1 MTERKVLNKY
11 FPPDFDFTKIPKL
24 HLPKDRQYVIRIMA
38 PFSMQCNTCGNY
50 VYKGKKFNAR
60 RETVQND
67 TYLGLRKYR
76 FYIRCPGCISE
87 IVFRTDP
94 ETTDY
99 VCEGGATRTFEAQKL
114 ADEEDKR
121 LDAER
126 EEEEMSNP
134 MKALESRTKESKREM
149 DILDALEEIKDQN
162 SRFVKVDH
170 EDMLSKNREFEEML
184 LKKANEEDEAEVQA
198 VFGTDSKYIRRIK
211 DDSDDEERISKK
223 ASDPIKKAT
232 DLLTSRDNDEE
243 PSAKKAK
250 LEEKTLGSMRTLGV
264 LVKKKVKPELSNGS
278 EQPAVGLKQQ
288 GAPASGLSLL
298 GGYEGISSS
307 NSESDSNE

>member
-38 PFSMQCNTCGNY
+38 PFSMQCNTCGGY

-60 RETVQND
+60 RETVIGDN
-67 TYLGLRKYR
+67 YLGLRKYR

-87 IVFRTDP
+87 IAFRTDP

-99 VCEGGATRTFEAQKL
+99 ICEQGATRTFEAQKL
-114 ADEEDKR
+114 ADEEDRR

-162 SRFVKVDH
+162 ARFSKVDH
-170 EDMLSKNREFEEML
+170 EDMLSRNREFEDSL
-184 LKKANEEDEAEVQA
+184 LRKADEDDEIEVRA
-198 VFGTDSKYIRRIK
+198 VFGTDANYIRRIQ
-211 DDSDDEERISKK
+211 DDSDEEEGSTRQMTAHKSVRKPTDVLTGEDQTSEPLAKQPKVEERSVGGTRK
-223 ASDPIKKAT
+223 
-232 DLLTSRDNDEE
+232 
-243 PSAKKAK
+243 
-250 LEEKTLGSMRTLGV
+250 LGV
-264 LVKKKVKPELSNGS
+264 LVKKKTKVEPKKTNTHEKT
-278 EQPAVGLKQQ
+278 AVECKERG
-288 GAPASGLSLL
+288 ASGLSLL
-298 GGYEGISSS
+298 NGYENSSS
-307 NSESDSNE
+307 DNDGNGE